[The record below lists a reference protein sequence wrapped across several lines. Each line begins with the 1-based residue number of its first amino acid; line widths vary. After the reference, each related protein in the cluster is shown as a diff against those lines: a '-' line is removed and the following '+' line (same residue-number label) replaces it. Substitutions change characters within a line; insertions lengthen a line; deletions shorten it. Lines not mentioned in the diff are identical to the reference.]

1 MDENNYKFDPNTG
14 EPIVRETV
22 NEQPAE
28 AAPAQEAPQYEAPQY
43 EAPQYQAPQ
52 YEAPQ
57 YEAPQYQAPVQ
68 QPQAQGSKAKGI
80 VGMVLSI
87 SGLCLSWLGVY
98 FGFFGI
104 IPLGACIAGL
114 ILSKEPTPFAKAG
127 KICGIIGTVLSGIFM
142 LVGFIMLL
150 ALGMYASY

>member
-14 EPIVRETV
+14 EPIVKETV
-22 NEQPAE
+22 NEQPA
-28 AAPAQEAPQYEAPQY
+28 EAPQY

-57 YEAPQYQAPVQ
+57 YQAPQYEAPQYQAPQYGAPVQ

-87 SGLCLSWLGVY
+87 SGLCLSWLGIY

-127 KICGIIGTVLSGIFM
+127 KICGIIGTILSGIFM
-142 LVGFIMLL
+142 LVGFMLL
-150 ALGMYASY
+150 ALGIYASC

>member
-14 EPIVRETV
+14 EPIVKETV
-22 NEQPAE
+22 NEQPA
-28 AAPAQEAPQYEAPQY
+28 EAPQY

-57 YEAPQYQAPVQ
+57 YQAPQYEAPQYQAPQYGAPVQ

-87 SGLCLSWLGVY
+87 SGLCLSWLGIY

-127 KICGIIGTVLSGIFM
+127 KICGIFM
-142 LVGFIMLL
+142 LVGFMLL
-150 ALGMYASY
+150 ALGIYASC

>member
-14 EPIVRETV
+14 EPIVKETV
-22 NEQPAE
+22 NEQPA
-28 AAPAQEAPQYEAPQY
+28 EAPQY

-57 YEAPQYQAPVQ
+57 YQAPQYEAPQYGAPQYGAPVQ

-87 SGLCLSWLGVY
+87 SGLCLSWLGIY

-127 KICGIIGTVLSGIFM
+127 KICGIIGTILSGIFM
-142 LVGFIMLL
+142 LVGFMLL
-150 ALGMYASY
+150 ALGIYASY

>member
-28 AAPAQEAPQYEAPQY
+28 AASAQEAPQY

-52 YEAPQ
+52 YEAPK
-57 YEAPQYQAPVQ
+57 YEASQYVPPQYQAPVQ

-87 SGLCLSWLGVY
+87 CGLCLSWLGIY

-127 KICGIIGTVLSGIFM
+127 KICGIIGTILSGIFM
-142 LVGFIMLL
+142 LVGFMLL
-150 ALGMYASY
+150 ALGIYASY

>member
-14 EPIVRETV
+14 EPIVKETV
-22 NEQPAE
+22 NEQPA
-28 AAPAQEAPQYEAPQY
+28 EAPQY

-57 YEAPQYQAPVQ
+57 YQAPQYEAPQYQAPQYGAPVQ

-87 SGLCLSWLGVY
+87 SGLCLSWLGIY

-127 KICGIIGTVLSGIFM
+127 KICGIIGTILSGIFM
-142 LVGFIMLL
+142 LVGFMLL
-150 ALGMYASY
+150 ALGIYASY

>member
-14 EPIVRETV
+14 EPIVKETV
-22 NEQPAE
+22 NEHPA
-28 AAPAQEAPQYEAPQY
+28 EAPQYEAPRY

-57 YEAPQYQAPVQ
+57 YGAPQYGAPVQ
-68 QPQAQGSKAKGI
+68 QPQAQGTKAKGI

-98 FGFFGI
+98 FGFFGS

-114 ILSKEPTPFAKAG
+114 IISKEPTPFAKAG
-127 KICGIIGTVLSGIFM
+127 KICGIIGTILSGIFM
-142 LVGFIMLL
+142 LVGFMLL
-150 ALGMYASY
+150 ALGIYASY

>member
-57 YEAPQYQAPVQ
+57 YQAPVQ
-68 QPQAQGSKAKGI
+68 QPQAQGSRAKGI

-114 ILSKEPTPFAKAG
+114 IISKEPTPFAKAG
-127 KICGIIGTVLSGIFM
+127 KICGIIGTILSGIFM

>member
-14 EPIVRETV
+14 EPIVKETV
-22 NEQPAE
+22 NEQPA
-28 AAPAQEAPQYEAPQY
+28 EAPQYEAPQY

-57 YEAPQYQAPVQ
+57 YQAPQYGAPVQ

-114 ILSKEPTPFAKAG
+114 IISKEPTPFAKAG
-127 KICGIIGTVLSGIFM
+127 KICGIIGTILSGIFM
-142 LVGFIMLL
+142 LVGFMLL
-150 ALGMYASY
+150 ALGIYASY

>member
-14 EPIVRETV
+14 EPIVKETV
-22 NEQPAE
+22 NEHPA
-28 AAPAQEAPQYEAPQY
+28 EAPQYEAPRY

-57 YEAPQYQAPVQ
+57 YGAPQYGAPVQ

-114 ILSKEPTPFAKAG
+114 IISKEPTPFAKAG
-127 KICGIIGTVLSGIFM
+127 KICGIIGTILSGIFM
-142 LVGFIMLL
+142 LVGFMLL
-150 ALGMYASY
+150 ALGIYASY